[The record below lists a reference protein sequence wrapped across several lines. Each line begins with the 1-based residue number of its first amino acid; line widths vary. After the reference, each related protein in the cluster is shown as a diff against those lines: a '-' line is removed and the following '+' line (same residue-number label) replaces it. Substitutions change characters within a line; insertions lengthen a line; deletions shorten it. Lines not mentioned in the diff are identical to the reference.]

1 MDSGLRRHLDNLDEV
16 PIRGKVK
23 FRAGRDEFY
32 GGAASRDYESP
43 VLEDPTWLDLCVHA
57 NRMILTTGDEHHCFL
72 EGFAPGRSFTF
83 ATGSPGSTPS
93 A

>member
-16 PIRGKVK
+16 SIRGKVK

-72 EGFAPGRSFTF
+72 EGFDIVGQDGDVQLAEF
-83 ATGSPGSTPS
+83 AMGS
-93 A
+93 